1 MSRTFAYVRVSTIQ
15 QTIEN
20 QVQELETAG
29 FIIPKRRI
37 VSETISGSVPA
48 QQRPMFARLIDR
60 LEESDVLVVTK
71 MDRLGRDAMDVAQT
85 VNLLAEMQVRV
96 HCLALGGSDLTSPA
110 GQFTMA
116 ILNAVA
122 QFEREL
128 LIERTHAGMAR
139 ARSQGKIIGRPAKL
153 SAAQKHSIRAELDVG
168 VSVSDLARRYGCSRM
183 TIARCK
189 GNVEP

>member
-1 MSRTFAYVRVSTIQ
+1 MSRTFAYARVSTVQ

-60 LEESDVLVVTK
+60 LEEGDVLVVTK

-85 VNLLAEMQVRV
+85 VNLLASMQVRV

-110 GQFTMA
+110 GQFTMT

-128 LIERTHAGMAR
+128 LVERTHAGMAR
-139 ARSQGKIIGRPAKL
+139 ARSQGKIIGRPASLTDK
-153 SAAQKHSIRAELDVG
+153 QKMVIRAELEAG
-168 VSVSDLARRYGCSRM
+168 VTVSELARRHGCSRM
-183 TIARCK
+183 TIARCR
-189 GNVEP
+189 V

>member
-1 MSRTFAYVRVSTIQ
+1 MSRTFAYVRVSTMQ

-20 QVQELETAG
+20 QVQELETTG
-29 FIIPKRRI
+29 FTIPKHRI
-37 VSETISGSVPA
+37 ICETISGSVPA

-60 LEESDVLVVTK
+60 LEEGDVLVVTK
-71 MDRLGRDAMDVAQT
+71 MDRLGRDAIDVAQT
-85 VNLLAEMQVRV
+85 VNLLAGMQVRV
-96 HCLALGGSDLTSPA
+96 HCLTLGGSDLTSPA

-139 ARSQGKIIGRPAKL
+139 ARSQGKVIGRPATL
-153 SAAQKHSIRAELDVG
+153 SEAQKQSIRAELEAG
-168 VSVSDLARRYGCSRM
+168 VTVSDLARRYVCSRM
-183 TIARCK
+183 TIARCR
-189 GNVEP
+189 N

>member
-60 LEESDVLVVTK
+60 LEESDVLVV
-71 MDRLGRDAMDVAQT
+71 DAMDVAQT

>member
-29 FIIPKRRI
+29 FTIPKHRI
-37 VSETISGSVPA
+37 ISETISGSVPA

-60 LEESDVLVVTK
+60 LEEGDVLVVTK

-85 VNLLAEMQVRV
+85 VNLLGKMQVRV

-110 GQFTMA
+110 GQFTMT

-139 ARSQGKIIGRPAKL
+139 ARSQGKVIGRPSIL
-153 SAAQKHSIRAELDVG
+153 SETQRQNVRAELDAG
-168 VSVSDLARRYGCSRM
+168 KTVSDLARRYGCSRM
-183 TIARCK
+183 TIARCRSDK
-189 GNVEP
+189 RW